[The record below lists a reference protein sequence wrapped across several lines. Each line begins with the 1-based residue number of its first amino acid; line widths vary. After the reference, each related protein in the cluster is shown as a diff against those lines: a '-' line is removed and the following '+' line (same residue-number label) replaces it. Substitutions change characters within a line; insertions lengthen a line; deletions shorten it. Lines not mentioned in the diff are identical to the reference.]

1 MSQVSRQVARRSAPP
16 RRRTARRRAAT
27 AEVIVERIG
36 TAIAERRLPP
46 GTKLGEKALGEIFG
60 VSRTKV
66 RQALHRLAT
75 DKLVTL
81 LPHRGAFVAQPT
93 VLEARE
99 VFEARRVL
107 EPAVV
112 ARFVDVAT
120 PDQIET
126 LLEHHAREQ
135 AAIATNDARA
145 AQRLLGW
152 FHVLIAEMAGN
163 RVLADVLRE
172 LVMRSSLITLLY
184 QTTADSRR
192 SSEEH
197 RELIAHIE
205 KREVEQAV
213 ELAIRHLERVEAGLA
228 LREPSSEV
236 VDLKSALAAAGAG

>member
-1 MSQVSRQVARRSAPP
+1 MSQTSRRAARHPVTLRSRA
-16 RRRTARRRAAT
+16 AGRRAAT
-27 AEVIVERIG
+27 ADAIVERIA
-36 TAIAERRLPP
+36 TAIAEHRLPP
-46 GTKLGEKALGEIFG
+46 GTKLGEEALGEIFG

-81 LPHRGAFVAQPT
+81 LPHRGAFVAQPS
-93 VLEARE
+93 VREARE

-107 EPAVV
+107 EGPIV
-112 ARFVDVAT
+112 ARFVAVAT
-120 PDQIET
+120 PDQIEA
-126 LLEHHAREQ
+126 LREHHAREQ
-135 AAIATNDARA
+135 AAIAANDVRS

-163 RVLADVLRE
+163 HVLADVLRE

-197 RELIAHIE
+197 RELIAHVE

-213 ELAIRHLERVEAGLA
+213 ELATHHLERVEAGLA

-236 VDLKSALAAAGAG
+236 VDLKSALAAGAG

>member
-1 MSQVSRQVARRSAPP
+1 MSRARRRAVTP
-16 RRRTARRRAAT
+16 RSRAAARRAAT
-27 AEVIVERIG
+27 AEFIVERIG
-36 TAIAERRLPP
+36 AAIAERRLPP

-93 VLEARE
+93 VREARE

-107 EPAVV
+107 EPIVV
-112 ARFVDVAT
+112 ARFVEGAT

-126 LLEHHAREQ
+126 LLQHHAQEQ
-135 AAIATNDARA
+135 AAIAANDARS

-163 RVLADVLRE
+163 RVLAEVLRE

-197 RELIAHIE
+197 RELITHIE
-205 KREVEQAV
+205 KREVEQATQ
-213 ELAIRHLERVEAGLA
+213 LAIRHLERVEAGLA
-228 LREPSSEV
+228 LREPTSEV
-236 VDLKSALAAAGAG
+236 VDLKSALAAVGAG